1 MMLASIAA
9 LKFSSSATDTSHQQS
24 VDNDDEMV
32 ENSNNINTISNV
44 VRNSNNDK
52 CTNNNP
58 CHSNMQG
65 DNDFAIGSLNELD
78 HVHGR
83 KMAKY

>member
-44 VRNSNNDK
+44 VSNSSNEK

-58 CHSNMQG
+58 CRSNMQSV
-65 DNDFAIGSLNELD
+65 NNFVIGSLNALD
-78 HVHGR
+78 HLHGR